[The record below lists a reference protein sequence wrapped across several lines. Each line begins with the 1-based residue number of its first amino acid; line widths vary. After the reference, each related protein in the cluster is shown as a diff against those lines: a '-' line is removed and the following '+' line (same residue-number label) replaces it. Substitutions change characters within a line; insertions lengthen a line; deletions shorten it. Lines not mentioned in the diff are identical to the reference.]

1 MIKIDVKC
9 VIDYDRI
16 NGRLDDFKHKLY
28 PMVKQQ
34 IYKGAMKYTPFLN
47 GDLMNSADASAR
59 DSTPYLI
66 YNIAYARYQYY
77 ANGLA
82 PDDFK
87 GRTKFTHPLASC
99 LWVDKYLSAGGRQ
112 DINFLL
118 ENAAQILRF

>member
-1 MIKIDVKC
+1 MRINVKC

-16 NGRLDDFKHKLY
+16 NGRLDEFKHKLY

-34 IYKGAMKYTPFLN
+34 VYKGAMKYTPFLN

-82 PDDFK
+82 PQDFA